1 MVLGA
6 IGLGELLWTML
17 VIFFMVMYFMAL
29 FAVIGDLFRDHE
41 LNGIAKAIWIAA
53 LLFFPFLSLFIYL
66 IVRGDGMAK
75 RSAAAAGAAQKD
87 FDTYVKQVTSSGTDP
102 AEQIAKAKSLLDQG
116 VIDQG
121 EFDKLKAKAL
131 A

>member
-29 FAVIGDLFRDHE
+29 FAVIVDLFRDHE
-41 LNGIAKAIWIAA
+41 LGGVAKALWFAA
-53 LLFFPFLSLFIYL
+53 LLFFPFVSLFIYL

-75 RSAAAAGAAQKD
+75 RSAASSRAAQED
-87 FDTYVKQVTSSGTDP
+87 FDTYVKQVASAGSDP
-102 AEQIAKAKSLLDQG
+102 ADQIAKAKSLLDQG

-121 EFDKLKAKAL
+121 EFDALKAKAL

>member
-17 VIFFMVMYFMAL
+17 IIFFMVFYFMAL

-41 LNGIAKAIWIAA
+41 VSGVVKAIWIAA
-53 LLFFPFLSLFIYL
+53 LLFFPFLALFVYL
-66 IVRGDGMAK
+66 IVRGNGMAK
-75 RSAAAAGAAQKD
+75 RSAAAATAAQKD
-87 FDTYVKQVTSSGTDP
+87 FDAYVKQVTSTSDP

-116 VIDQG
+116 VIYQS
-121 EFDKLKAKAL
+121 EFNLLKAKAL